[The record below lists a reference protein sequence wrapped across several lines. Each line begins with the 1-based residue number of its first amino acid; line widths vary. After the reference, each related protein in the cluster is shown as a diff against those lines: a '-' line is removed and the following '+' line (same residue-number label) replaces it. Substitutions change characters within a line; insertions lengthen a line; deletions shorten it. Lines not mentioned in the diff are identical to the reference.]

1 MIPIVSTRKLMT
13 PSTALNL
20 TQVSASSAGIWD
32 TLNLDFAAPRGMPRA
47 MTSKRVV
54 HVVDDDPA
62 IRRAMARLLRSAGF
76 ETVAYETAQAVL
88 NVAPSLTSGCMLL
101 DLRMPGMDGLELLA
115 RMSELAIDLPVIVL
129 TGHGDVPTAV
139 KAMKAGAV
147 DFIEKPIDEAQ
158 LFTAIDAALAEKKP
172 AARHHAVARATEQ
185 MALLSPR
192 ERQVLEAIAGGRPNK
207 LIAYDLGISV
217 RTVEVHRAHML
228 DRLGVRNIA
237 EAIRIAVMAA
247 VAELAC

>member
-1 MIPIVSTRKLMT
+1 
-13 PSTALNL
+13 
-20 TQVSASSAGIWD
+20 
-32 TLNLDFAAPRGMPRA
+32 
-47 MTSKRVV
+47 
-54 HVVDDDPA
+54 
-62 IRRAMARLLRSAGF
+62 
-76 ETVAYETAQAVL
+76 
-88 NVAPSLTSGCMLL
+88 MLL

-172 AARHHAVARATEQ
+172 AARHHAVARASEQ

-192 ERQVLEAIAGGRPNK
+192 ERQVLEAIAAGRPNK

>member
-1 MIPIVSTRKLMT
+1 
-13 PSTALNL
+13 
-20 TQVSASSAGIWD
+20 
-32 TLNLDFAAPRGMPRA
+32 
-47 MTSKRVV
+47 MTSVN
-54 HVVDDDPA
+54 PA
-62 IRRAMARLLRSAGF
+62 LL
-76 ETVAYETAQAVL
+76 
-88 NVAPSLTSGCMLL
+88 
-101 DLRMPGMDGLELLA
+101 GLELLA
-115 RMSELAIDLPVIVL
+115 RMGEFGIELPVIVL

-147 DFIEKPIDEAQ
+147 DFIEKPIDEEQ
-158 LFTAIDAALAEKKP
+158 LLGAIHEALADKKP
-172 AARHHAVARATEQ
+172 GERHHAVTRATEQ

-192 ERQVLEAIAGGRPNK
+192 ERQVLEAITGGRPNK

-237 EAIRIAVMAA
+237 EAIRIAVLAI

>member
-1 MIPIVSTRKLMT
+1 
-13 PSTALNL
+13 
-20 TQVSASSAGIWD
+20 
-32 TLNLDFAAPRGMPRA
+32 MPRA

-54 HVVDDDPA
+54 HVVDDDAA

-129 TGHGDVPTAV
+129 TGIVPTAV